1 MSKSVSMEDKRR
13 EFLARVEYVPNQR
26 SSNHHQYTGKVQQ
39 RQDVSRR
46 SSKDRAQ
53 RRKIKKL
60 IQKIKIIGM
69 SGLIAFGS
77 YTAYKAYANEN
88 KTITLE
94 QSFEMGETPQTL
106 GIDANLVQQ
115 IQEIQNE
122 LENANK
128 LSNSELKD
136 IGSDISQLQLDVIKS
151 KIANTTGKEN
161 ITLRERNND
170 GIAKAKINEQIYIEK
185 DIFDNKNTISKNIA
199 NEIQRAGEN
208 QRLVGSM
215 YYEDIDRSDVI
226 KQMKDN
232 INSLD
237 KFAAGKM
244 SMDEKGNITLDKTT
258 QKEYEKANKDIEEE
272 R

>member
-13 EFLARVEYVPNQR
+13 EFLERVEYIPNQR
-26 SSNHHQYTGKVQQ
+26 NSNYHQYTGKVQQ
-39 RQDVSRR
+39 REDVARR
-46 SSKDRAQ
+46 SSKERAQ
-53 RRKIKKL
+53 RRKIKRL
-60 IQKIKIIGM
+60 IQEIKIIGM

-94 QSFEMGETPQTL
+94 QSFEMGETPRTL

-122 LENANK
+122 LENANE
-128 LSNSELKD
+128 LSNLELKD
-136 IGSDISQLQLDVIKS
+136 IANDISQLQIDVIKS
-151 KIANTTGKEN
+151 KMAYATGKED
-161 ITLRERNND
+161 ITLKERDNN
-170 GIAKAKINEQIYIEK
+170 GMAKVKINEQIYNEK
-185 DIFDNKNTISKNIA
+185 DIFENKNTISKTIA

-215 YYEDIDRSDVI
+215 YYGDIDRSDVI
-226 KQMKDN
+226 DEMKNN

-244 SMDEKGNITLDKTT
+244 SIDERGNITLDKTT
-258 QKEYEKANKDIEEE
+258 QKEYEKANKDIEE